1 MREEI
6 EDMRKE
12 RSELKIWEGKLK
24 EKREKMEKYIRDLE
38 EKVGRLEKNRVEGK
52 GETRMTGEEEGNR
65 LKEIEKRIE

>member
-1 MREEI
+1 
-6 EDMRKE
+6 MRKE

-52 GETRMTGEEEGNR
+52 GETKMIDEEEGNR